1 MGIVGLVV
9 LLALAGGVYYAYVKV
24 RDKVRTVSTV
34 LFGTEELVEGMQ
46 KRELEVAN
54 TPKSVAAATKL
65 YLPRI
70 MEDFPEFHY
79 DEMKTRAENVLTS
92 YLRCVDAQS
101 NSGLTEGTNEL
112 RDQLLMR
119 IQMAKRQNIV
129 ERFREIRIHRT
140 EIHQYRK
147 AKGRCSIVF
156 QSAVEYKHYA
166 EQDGKLIEGRRD
178 LQEQAKYNVEV
189 MYIQDQELIAESGE
203 DGLARNC
210 PNCGAPLPGLGA
222 MKCEYCDTPVIEFNI
237 RTWAFSKVEQQDRKV
252 VGKAYS

>member
-1 MGIVGLVV
+1 V
-9 LLALAGGVYYAYVKV
+9 LLVLAGGAYFVYVQV
-24 RDKVRTVSTV
+24 RDKVKTVSTV
-34 LFGTEELVEGMQ
+34 LFGTEDVIEGMQ

-112 RDQLLMR
+112 KEQLLMR

-129 ERFREIRIHRT
+129 ERFREIRVHRT

-147 AKGRCSIVF
+147 TKGRCSIVF

-166 EQDGKLIEGRRD
+166 EREGKLVEGRKD
-178 LQEQAKYNVEV
+178 LREQAKYNVEV
-189 MYIQDQELIAESGE
+189 VYIQDQELISETGES
-203 DGLARNC
+203 GLARNC

-222 MKCEYCDTPVIEFNI
+222 IKCEYCDTPVVEFNI
-237 RTWAFSKVEQQDRKV
+237 RTWGFSKVEQQGAKT
-252 VGKAYS
+252 GAKAYN

>member
-1 MGIVGLVV
+1 MVV
-9 LLALAGGVYYAYVKV
+9 LLVVAGAGFYAYTRIREKV
-24 RDKVRTVSTV
+24 ETVSTV
-34 LFGTEELVEGMQ
+34 LFGTEDLIEGMQ
-46 KRELEVAN
+46 KREMEVAN

-92 YLRCVDAQS
+92 YLKCLDAQS

-112 RDQLLMR
+112 KEQLLMR
-119 IQMAKRQNIV
+119 IQMSKRQNMI
-129 ERFREIRIHRT
+129 EHYRDINIHRT

-147 AKGRCSIVF
+147 TKGRCSVVM
-156 QSAVEYKHYA
+156 QSAVQYIHYV
-166 EQDGKLIEGRRD
+166 ERNGQLVKGRKD
-178 LQEQAKYNVEV
+178 LRTQSKYNVELI
-189 MYIQDQELIAESGE
+189 YIQDQDLIAEMGE

-222 MKCEYCDTPVIEFNI
+222 IKCEYCDTPIVEFNI
-237 RTWAFSKVEQQDRKV
+237 RTWGFSKVEEQNERV
-252 VGKAYS
+252 AGKAYS